1 MIDKQKLKS
10 VSQKTRDGKWKNMN
24 ELINMK
30 EEEERRVVQ
39 KVVVWLIKLEHV
51 YDEDGCSLALF
62 FKRKQK
68 KKKKQKLEQ
77 AHVGT
82 LTQNDMHNFVPSCI
96 FTDQIFEGNY

>member
-1 MIDKQKLKS
+1 
-10 VSQKTRDGKWKNMN
+10 MN
-24 ELINMK
+24 ELISMK

-68 KKKKQKLEQ
+68 KQKEIETRT
-77 AHVGT
+77 GT
-82 LTQNDMHNFVPSCI
+82 RGDLDTK
-96 FTDQIFEGNY
+96 

>member
-68 KKKKQKLEQ
+68 KTKRNRN
-77 AHVGT
+77 
-82 LTQNDMHNFVPSCI
+82 QNRHTWGP
-96 FTDQIFEGNY
+96 